1 MKSVLSFSRYT
12 VVLGLLL
19 IAFGGSHTASA
30 QLDSGTF
37 KPVTNYEFST
47 MGVARGQQARLNV
60 FYHNVFPPG
69 PCAPGAACFPPGPCA
84 PGDAACF
91 PPGPCAPGEACR
103 PTGSFVT
110 SLTFA
115 DCDGNIIARNEATLI
130 PDKGGSLVFT
140 PASFQLDGRACA
152 RAMVTVQ
159 PDANGFLPDLVPSV
173 EVLDASTGQSALLNP
188 GAIHGFNPQ
197 PEPPGNVNFGLF
209 NVVKG
214 QTARVSAAFIDM
226 PDGFPPGPC
235 RVTLSFYSGDGQ
247 LISQSIQS
255 LDLGKTAQFDF
266 PTTSL
271 PAGARARI
279 RASVSVEP
287 SDRGVIP
294 CIMPAV
300 EVFNVDT
307 GKGALYYPGTMIGSH

>member
-12 VVLGLLL
+12 LVLGLLL
-19 IAFGGSHTASA
+19 IAFGSSHTASA
-30 QLDSGTF
+30 QIDSGYV
-37 KPVTNYEFST
+37 PGADYEFST
-47 MGVARGQQARLNV
+47 MGVARGQLVRLNV

-84 PGDAACF
+84 PG
-91 PPGPCAPGEACR
+91 EACR
-103 PTGSFVT
+103 PTGSFVM

-115 DCDGNIIARNEATLI
+115 DCEGNIIARNDVTLI
-130 PDKGGSLVFT
+130 PDKGGSLIFSPT
-140 PASFQLDGRACA
+140 SFQPDGRACA
-152 RAMVTVQ
+152 RATVTAQ

-197 PEPPGNVNFGLF
+197 PEPPGDSNFGLF

-214 QTARVSAAFIDM
+214 QTARVSAAFVDL
-226 PDGFPPGPC
+226 PHGFPPGPC
-235 RVTLSFYSGDGQ
+235 RVTLSFYGGDGQ
-247 LISQSIQS
+247 LISQSIQT

-266 PTTSL
+266 STTNF

-279 RASVSVEP
+279 RASVHAEP
-287 SDRGVIP
+287 LEGGLTP

-300 EVFNVDT
+300 EVFAGDT
-307 GKGALYYPGTMIGSH
+307 GKGALYYLGAMIGSY